1 MTSTRRCAGI
11 RADGQPCE
19 ARPLRDSRFCFFHDP
34 ELAEDR
40 ANAQHLGRSR
50 RRRDV
55 SLATVYEFTSL
66 ATTEGMWRLLD
77 IAAFD
82 TLALDNSVA
91 RNRALGAFVQ
101 TALRT
106 REQTELEER
115 IAALEAAK
123 HQHQEPHRS
132 MFDLDPD
139 LDDPFPGEPA

>member
-1 MTSTRRCAGI
+1 MTKRRRCAGL
-11 RADGQPCE
+11 RADGAPCE
-19 ARPLRDSRFCFFHDP
+19 AWPLRESRYCYFHDP
-34 ELAEDR
+34 DLAEDR
-40 ANAQHLGRSR
+40 TNAQHLGRSR

-91 RNRALGAFVQ
+91 RNRALGGFVQ

-123 HQHQEPHRS
+123 HQHQEVHHTG
-132 MFDLDPD
+132 FDLDAD
-139 LDDPFPGEPA
+139 FDDPFPGERA